1 MRKSKG
7 RRFVIYL
14 NPKSESKSFLD
25 FLDFDLDGDFGR
37 ETSIIGTIYPLDFLD
52 LDEDF
57 GRETSIMGTIHPL
70 DFLDLEAGFGED
82 IPNGVLSSK
91 AAPKRLRSRSA
102 LADSD
107 ELRDRRE
114 HQRYLRF
121 FQIRTVIIRDK

>member
-37 ETSIIGTIYPLDFLD
+37 ETSI
-52 LDEDF
+52 
-57 GRETSIMGTIHPL
+57 MGTIHPL

-82 IPNGVLSSK
+82 IPKEKSIPLCD
-91 AAPKRLRSRSA
+91 
-102 LADSD
+102 LADTEVD
-107 ELRDRRE
+107 G
-114 HQRYLRF
+114 F
-121 FQIRTVIIRDK
+121 FG